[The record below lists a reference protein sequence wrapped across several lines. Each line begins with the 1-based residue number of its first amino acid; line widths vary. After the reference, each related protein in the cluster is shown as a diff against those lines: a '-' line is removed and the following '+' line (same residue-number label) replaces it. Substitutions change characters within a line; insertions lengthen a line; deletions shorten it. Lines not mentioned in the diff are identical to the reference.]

1 MMDSGDD
8 RRSNSTPGRE
18 VESLA
23 RAVLDRVADRSR
35 SNGPSDYFIDRL
47 CIVLVSGDYAA
58 SEALLRSRIAWRADY
73 AELADEVLSAAARA
87 LGRKWESDTLSFAEV
102 TVAISQILRLNQTF
116 SRRHVPISR
125 SDAERVALFATIEGQ
140 GHSLGI
146 VLAAEAFRQRDWH
159 IEMILEQRER
169 TILDRVV
176 RLRPE
181 VLGLTVSG
189 SDRMTRIGFLVREVN
204 RLPVPVTILLGGQGA
219 AKLAAALPAERKV
232 RVVTD
237 IVSALR
243 DL

>member
-1 MMDSGDD
+1 
-8 RRSNSTPGRE
+8 
-18 VESLA
+18 
-23 RAVLDRVADRSR
+23 
-35 SNGPSDYFIDRL
+35 
-47 CIVLVSGDYAA
+47 
-58 SEALLRSRIAWRADY
+58 
-73 AELADEVLSAAARA
+73 
-87 LGRKWESDTLSFAEV
+87 
-102 TVAISQILRLNQTF
+102 
-116 SRRHVPISR
+116 
-125 SDAERVALFATIEGQ
+125 
-140 GHSLGI
+140 
-146 VLAAEAFRQRDWH
+146 
-159 IEMILEQRER
+159 
-169 TILDRVV
+169 VV